1 MMRSTLDVLSF
12 WSWQPLETTRSQA
25 PQPPKMLPIRLLL
38 VDDHILFREGLRRL
52 FESEPDFET
61 VAVCGTSAEALEVL
75 ARFAVDIVLLD
86 FDLEDAPGTRF
97 IASAAAAGYSGKILM
112 VTAGMSPLDVAVA
125 RKLAISGIF
134 LKHNSPT
141 SLLQAIRAV
150 ADGSTWW
157 EPKLPSGTS
166 TIAESVGEAARSQL
180 TPREQKVLRGVFEG
194 LTNKEMAYQIGVS
207 QSSVKATLQQLF
219 DKMGVRTRSQLVR
232 IAIERSLESAQQP

>member
-1 MMRSTLDVLSF
+1 M
-12 WSWQPLETTRSQA
+12 Q
-25 PQPPKMLPIRLLL
+25 PIRLLL

-52 FESEPDFET
+52 LVSEPEFET
-61 VAVCGTSAEALEVL
+61 VAECGTPAEALEVL
-75 ARFAVDIVLLD
+75 SRAAVDIVLLD
-86 FDLEDAPGTRF
+86 FDLEDDPGTRF
-97 IASAAAAGYSGKILM
+97 IASAAAAGYRGKILM

-125 RKLAISGIF
+125 RKLGISGIF

-150 ADGSTWW
+150 AEGRTWW
-157 EPKLPSGTS
+157 EPKLPSGTAGVADS
-166 TIAESVGEAARSQL
+166 AAQTASQL

-194 LTNKEMAYQIGVS
+194 LTNKEMAYDIGVS

-232 IAIERSLESAQQP
+232 IAIERSLENAHQP